1 MATTAVRD
9 EFTWASYEAALR
21 VYVEI
26 PTGDDQQLE
35 DSLAVAA
42 IAGDTFLNNPFDGSS
57 DLKAALTGDVLLA
70 VKNGV
75 FAFVKTYISTTGPTA
90 GASTPGLTS
99 VKTGDL
105 SESYGSSSGGLDPAG
120 AAIRSARSAWL
131 PWRVAVWR

>member
-21 VYVEI
+21 VYLGI
-26 PTGDDQQLE
+26 PTGDDARLE
-35 DSLAVAA
+35 RALAVAA

-57 DLKAALTGDVLLA
+57 DLKPDLSGDVLLA
-70 VKNGV
+70 IQDGV
-75 FAFVKTYISTTGPTA
+75 FAFVRVYLDVTGSTAP
-90 GASTPGLTS
+90 TPGLTS

-105 SESYGSSSGGLDPAG
+105 QESYGGAAGALDPSTSALM
-120 AAIRSARSAWL
+120 AARPAWL